1 MPKRTIPIRDFVKD
15 IRSGKSDAELMQQ
28 YELDLWGLRNTL
40 KKMLEIKALEPDDV
54 RDRIPAFHDATGGDD
69 RRMLKRRF
77 VLFSFPIYVADDL
90 EEEGLVN
97 DITEHGLQVSGIKST
112 VGEAKSLL
120 IRADEFADIYP
131 FVFEA
136 TCRWVNPEDERGE
149 YASGFEITH
158 ISDGGLDELRKLIQM
173 LAFE

>member
-1 MPKRTIPIRDFVKD
+1 MPKRTIVIREFVKD
-15 IRSGKSDAELMQQ
+15 FRSGKTEAELMQE

-40 KKMLEIKALEPDDV
+40 TKLMEIKALTQDELK
-54 RDRIPAFHDATGGDD
+54 DRMPVFHDAGDGND
-69 RRMLKRRF
+69 RRLLKRRF

-97 DITEHGLQVSGIKST
+97 DISEHGLQVSGLRASVEET
-112 VGEAKSLL
+112 KSLL

-136 TCRWVNPEDERGE
+136 TCRWVNPANEQGE
-149 YASGFEITH
+149 YAAGFEITH

>member
-1 MPKRTIPIRDFVKD
+1 MPKRTIAIKEFVRDFK
-15 IRSGKSDAELMQQ
+15 SGKTNEDMMQQ
-28 YELDLWGLRNTL
+28 YDLDLWGLRNTL
-40 KKMLEIKALEPDDV
+40 KKMIEIKALDEDDV
-54 RDRIPAFHDATGGDD
+54 RDRMPSFHEESGGDD
-69 RRMLKRRF
+69 RRLLKRRF

-97 DITEHGLQVSGIKST
+97 DITEIGLQVSGIKASA
-112 VGEAKSLL
+112 GETKSLL

-136 TCRWVNPEDERGE
+136 TCRWANPTNDRGE
-149 YASGFEITH
+149 YAAGFEITS
-158 ISDGGLDELRKLIQM
+158 ISEGGLDELRKLIQM

>member
-1 MPKRTIPIRDFVKD
+1 MPRRTIIIKDFVRDFKAGTPNPD
-15 IRSGKSDAELMQQ
+15 LMQQ

-40 KKMLEIKALEPDDV
+40 KRLIEIKVLGEDDV
-54 RDRIPAFHDATGGDD
+54 RDRMPTFHDASGGDD
-69 RRMLKRRF
+69 RRLLKRRF

-97 DITEHGLQVSGIKST
+97 DITEQGLQVSGIQVG

-136 TCRWVNPEDERGE
+136 TCRWANPENEQGE
-149 YASGFEITH
+149 FAAGFEITH
-158 ISDGGLDELRKLIQM
+158 ISDGGLEELRKLIQM